1 MPVLLTE
8 VGVRDGKQQL
18 LYNAILNVISFVAAT
33 IGARFVDRLGRR
45 PVLLICTSL
54 FVVWWVLITVLT
66 ALYTD
71 TGSEASAGTRAAI
84 AMMYIF
90 GITYSFS
97 YTPLQALYPVE
108 CLAYET
114 RAKGMGIYNLIV
126 NIAAFFNT
134 YAIPTVLDKVHWR
147 FYFVYIAWDVFEVI
161 YIYFMYVP
169 SFFPEFEKLKLTF
182 LALLK
187 PKGEHSKKST
197 RSSKHHTQK
206 TNQYKSTSSSSRT
219 GEF

>member
-1 MPVLLTE
+1 MPVLLGAINVHE
-8 VGVRDGKQQL
+8 SKQQL
-18 LYNAILNVISFVAAT
+18 LYNAILNVLSFIAAT

-54 FVVWWVLITVLT
+54 FVVWWVIITVLT
-66 ALYTD
+66 ALYAE
-71 TGSEASAGTRAAI
+71 TGSEASPGTRATI

-114 RAKGMGIYNLIV
+114 RAKGMGIYNLVV
-126 NIAAFFNT
+126 NIASFFNT
-134 YAIPTVLDKVHWR
+134 YAIPTVWDKIHWR

-161 YIYFMYVP
+161 YIYLLYVSHQIP
-169 SFFPEFEKLKLTF
+169 LT
-182 LALLK
+182 
-187 PKGEHSKKST
+187 
-197 RSSKHHTQK
+197 
-206 TNQYKSTSSSSRT
+206 
-219 GEF
+219 